1 MRRSDP
7 ELQARAAALAE
18 DIAAGLQQGR
28 PLEWLEELLGTALL
42 EVARAERERCTVV
55 ADRRVELWEANGR
68 RMSTGGWPA
77 EAVVEARERRKEA
90 LVLANAFRVDT
101 IVPRDG

>member
-1 MRRSDP
+1 MRQSDP

-18 DIAAGLQQGR
+18 DVAAGLQQGR

-42 EVARAERERCTVV
+42 EVARAERDRCAAV
-55 ADRRVELWEANGR
+55 ADRRVELWEANAR
-68 RMSTGGWPA
+68 RMSAGGWPA

-90 LVLANAFRVDT
+90 LVLADALRVDAAAK
-101 IVPRDG
+101 PSA